1 MDLYLST
8 QDTLSLQ
15 EMLDCDIKTEI
26 DSVLAGTDLSLSLS
40 ELPPLDLDEALG
52 GPGDMTMWFT
62 SSGCLH
68 SGNSNSSNSNFNLDF
83 VGSDAAAM
91 MVSPSSV
98 MPMTLVTVPPTSAF
112 TNACNSSSSN
122 LLVTTSSSSASSLS
136 PVEEQTS
143 FSPSDTS
150 SKAENTSK
158 YVRTLTTT
166 ASCSSS
172 PTQSRHQAS
181 ATIKMS
187 NATSSLQFSHVST
200 SDGSG
205 LSSSLVKTVPAI
217 NSSTKTSQQKHLTPI
232 QVSSVKTVSHPQQSS
247 HKRQPHLNNNTKHFA
262 ADVDYDERPYPKP
275 AYSYSCLI
283 AMALKN
289 SKTGSLPVSE
299 IYNFMCE
306 HFPYFKTAPNGW
318 KNSVRHNLSLNKCFE
333 KIEKPAGNGSQRKG
347 CLWAMNPAKIA
358 KMDEE
363 VQKWSKK
370 DPVAIRKAMICPENL
385 EMLERGEMKRE
396 FSGLSS
402 VSGSGC
408 GTSNSGGEESDDELG
423 GSAPPTPL
431 TPLSASQQHVTEFID
446 INQLNG
452 GGGTDSF
459 DESSL
464 TGFDIEVADGIYEE
478 LDTHDEKLN
487 LGITLTPAMPSDL
500 ITSYSTISLPVTSSS
515 SKLIKQEDSTSEEN
529 VEVTK
534 RSRLNGSTIQGNYVY
549 KPMVATSGSGSVGGS
564 RRKAPLLLRASP
576 SASSLIKLEDP

>member
-1 MDLYLST
+1 MITLRVMVYVFNPRKLISCMPVIFTMQNARQWYLKMDLYLST

-52 GPGDMTMWFT
+52 GSGDMTMWFT
-62 SSGCLH
+62 SNGCLH

-91 MVSPSSV
+91 MVNPSSV
-98 MPMTLVTVPPTSAF
+98 MPMTLVSVPPTTAF
-112 TNACNSSSSN
+112 TNIYNSSSSSN
-122 LLVTTSSSSASSLS
+122 LLITTSSSSASSLS
-136 PVEEQTS
+136 PVEEQT
-143 FSPSDTS
+143 FSPSDSSSRAEKTS
-150 SKAENTSK
+150 NF
-158 YVRTLTTT
+158 VRTLTTT
-166 ASCSSS
+166 ASSCGS
-172 PTQSRHQAS
+172 PTQSHQLTS
-181 ATIKMS
+181 TTVRVT
-187 NATSSLQFSHVST
+187 NPTSSSQSSHVST
-200 SDGSG
+200 SNCSG
-205 LSSSLVKTVPAI
+205 LSSSLIKTVPI
-217 NSSTKTSQQKHLTPI
+217 ISSSTKSSQQKHLAHI
-232 QVSSVKTVSHPQQSS
+232 QVSNVRTVTLSHHQSN
-247 HKRQPHLNNNTKHFA
+247 HKRQSHLNNNTKHFA

-370 DPVAIRKAMICPENL
+370 DPMAIRKAMICPENL

-396 FSGLSS
+396 FSGLSNM
-402 VSGSGC
+402 SGGC
-408 GTSNSGGEESDDELG
+408 GTSLSGGEDSDDELG

-431 TPLSASQQHVTEFID
+431 TPLSASQNVPEFID

-464 TGFDIEVADGIYEE
+464 TGFDIEV
-478 LDTHDEKLN
+478 
-487 LGITLTPAMPSDL
+487 
-500 ITSYSTISLPVTSSS
+500 
-515 SKLIKQEDSTSEEN
+515 
-529 VEVTK
+529 TK
-534 RSRLNGSTIQGNYVY
+534 RSRLNGNTIQGNYVY
-549 KPMVATSGSGSVGGS
+549 KPMVVASTVSGTSSVVGS
-564 RRKAPLLLRASP
+564 RRKTPLLLRASP
-576 SASSLIKLEDP
+576 SASSLIKLDDP

>member
-40 ELPPLDLDEALG
+40 ELPPLDLDEALR

-62 SSGCLH
+62 SNGCLH

-122 LLVTTSSSSASSLS
+122 LLVTSSSSASSLS

-150 SKAENTSK
+150 SKVENTSK

-172 PTQSRHQAS
+172 PTQSRQQTS
-181 ATIKMS
+181 TTIKMS
-187 NATSSLQFSHVST
+187 NATSSSQLSHVST
-200 SDGSG
+200 SDSSG
-205 LSSSLVKTVPAI
+205 LSSSLIKTVPVI

-247 HKRQPHLNNNTKHFA
+247 HKRQPHLNNNTKNFA
-262 ADVDYDERPYPKP
+262 TDVDYDERPYPKP

-299 IYNFMCE
+299 IYNFM
-306 HFPYFKTAPNGW
+306 W
-318 KNSVRHNLSLNKCFE
+318 
-333 KIEKPAGNGSQRKG
+333 
-347 CLWAMNPAKIA
+347 
-358 KMDEE
+358 
-363 VQKWSKK
+363 
-370 DPVAIRKAMICPENL
+370 
-385 EMLERGEMKRE
+385 
-396 FSGLSS
+396 
-402 VSGSGC
+402 
-408 GTSNSGGEESDDELG
+408 
-423 GSAPPTPL
+423 
-431 TPLSASQQHVTEFID
+431 
-446 INQLNG
+446 
-452 GGGTDSF
+452 
-459 DESSL
+459 
-464 TGFDIEVADGIYEE
+464 
-478 LDTHDEKLN
+478 
-487 LGITLTPAMPSDL
+487 
-500 ITSYSTISLPVTSSS
+500 
-515 SKLIKQEDSTSEEN
+515 
-529 VEVTK
+529 
-534 RSRLNGSTIQGNYVY
+534 
-549 KPMVATSGSGSVGGS
+549 
-564 RRKAPLLLRASP
+564 
-576 SASSLIKLEDP
+576 

>member
-1 MDLYLST
+1 
-8 QDTLSLQ
+8 
-15 EMLDCDIKTEI
+15 
-26 DSVLAGTDLSLSLS
+26 
-40 ELPPLDLDEALG
+40 
-52 GPGDMTMWFT
+52 
-62 SSGCLH
+62 
-68 SGNSNSSNSNFNLDF
+68 
-83 VGSDAAAM
+83 
-91 MVSPSSV
+91 
-98 MPMTLVTVPPTSAF
+98 
-112 TNACNSSSSN
+112 
-122 LLVTTSSSSASSLS
+122 
-136 PVEEQTS
+136 
-143 FSPSDTS
+143 
-150 SKAENTSK
+150 
-158 YVRTLTTT
+158 
-166 ASCSSS
+166 
-172 PTQSRHQAS
+172 
-181 ATIKMS
+181 
-187 NATSSLQFSHVST
+187 
-200 SDGSG
+200 
-205 LSSSLVKTVPAI
+205 
-217 NSSTKTSQQKHLTPI
+217 
-232 QVSSVKTVSHPQQSS
+232 
-247 HKRQPHLNNNTKHFA
+247 
-262 ADVDYDERPYPKP
+262 
-275 AYSYSCLI
+275 
-283 AMALKN
+283 
-289 SKTGSLPVSE
+289 
-299 IYNFMCE
+299 MCE